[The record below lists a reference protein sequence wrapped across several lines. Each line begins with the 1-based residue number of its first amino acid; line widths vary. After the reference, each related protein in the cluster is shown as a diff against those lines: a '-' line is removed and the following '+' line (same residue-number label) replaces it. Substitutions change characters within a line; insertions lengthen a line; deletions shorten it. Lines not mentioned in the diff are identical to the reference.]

1 MRIAVIGGTGHIGSY
16 LVPRL
21 VTAGHDVISVSRGQ
35 RQPYRADPAWATV
48 TQTVINR
55 DDEEPRGAFGAMI
68 AGLHP
73 DAVIDLTCY
82 TPASAE
88 QLVNALRGRITHF
101 LHCGTIWVHGHS
113 VEVPTRETQP
123 RRPLGEYGQ
132 RKAAIERYLLDEAH
146 QHGFPATI
154 FHPGHLVGSGWM
166 PINPVGN
173 FDPRVF
179 ADLAAGREVT
189 LPNFGMETLHHVH
202 ADDVS
207 QGFVRALEQ
216 PAASIGESFHV
227 VSPAAMT
234 LRGYAEQMAEW
245 FGREPRLQFLPFDE
259 WRQGVSEREATITR
273 NHLMH
278 SSNCSITKAQTRLG
292 YTPRSSLEAV
302 QEALRDS
309 MLHVRL
315 APDYR

>member
-1 MRIAVIGGTGHIGSY
+1 MRITVIGGTGHIGSY

-21 VTAGHDVISVSRGQ
+21 VNARHEVTSVSRGQ
-35 RQPYRADPAWATV
+35 RQPYRADPAWANV
-48 TQTVINR
+48 SQTVIDR
-55 DDEEPRGAFGAMI
+55 DDEETRGTFGATI
-68 AGLHP
+68 AGLQP
-73 DAVIDLTCY
+73 DVVIDLTCF

-88 QLVNALRGRITHF
+88 HLVNALRGRVNQL

-132 RKAAIERYLLDEAH
+132 RKAAIERYLLDEAR
-146 QHGFPATI
+146 QRGFPATI
-154 FHPGHLVGSGWM
+154 LHPGHLVGSGWT

-173 FDPRVF
+173 FDRRVF

-202 ADDVS
+202 ADDVA
-207 QGFVRALEQ
+207 QAFVKALEQ

-227 VSPAAMT
+227 VSPAALT

-245 FGREPRLQFLPFDE
+245 FGRDARLRFLPFEE
-259 WRQGVSEREATITR
+259 WRQAVNDRDATITR
-273 NHLMH
+273 NHLSH
-278 SSNCSITKAQTRLG
+278 SSNCSIDKARTRLG
-292 YTPRSSLEAV
+292 FAPRSSLEAV
-302 QEALRDS
+302 QEAVLKRSDS
-309 MLHVRL
+309 VPSL
-315 APDYR
+315 AK